1 MFRLTVWSLS
11 NARNNTKKITIGWQK
26 LTSTSIFCFCIM
38 DVFPFGY
45 QRWIF
50 IFSFSTIC
58 IVLLFFFFLCSAIWF
73 IILQLTRMWTDWIYF
88 PLLFTSFVSVTF
100 FFYKSNHNE
109 LINFCCSHNVT
120 GQHSSHLNNSWF
132 LQFSKCV
139 STI

>member
-38 DVFPFGY
+38 DAFPFGY

-50 IFSFSTIC
+50 IFLFSIIC
-58 IVLLFFFFLCSAIWF
+58 IVLFFFLQCYLIYYPAIDKNVNWLNLFSTIVYF
-73 IILQLTRMWTDWIYF
+73 ICFSYI
-88 PLLFTSFVSVTF
+88 